1 VVASEGK
8 ALAVQTAKATDDIG
22 SQIAAVQTSTQSAV
36 RAIGNITGRMQE
48 IQQFTG
54 AIAISVE
61 QQNAATGE
69 ISDNVA
75 AAASGTK
82 SVVGV
87 LQRVSSAIADMH
99 KAADTVLAASQ
110 AVEKAADSLRGS
122 VDGFLH
128 KVAV

>member
-1 VVASEGK
+1 
-8 ALAVQTAKATDDIG
+8 VQTAKATDDIG

-54 AIAISVE
+54 AIATSVE

-87 LQRVSSAIADMH
+87 LQRVSGAIADMH